1 MPADMTV
8 DTSFNSTLLVN
19 PLPSLRHG
27 VREAQRSG
35 RTTVV
40 SVSAPA
46 PELDVVTLFE
56 RGQSVT
62 ADRYLWAQPDEDF
75 ALVGLGIA
83 RAIDVVEATRFRQA
97 ADAWRHLMLGAI
109 HEGPRTAGPGVGPI
123 LLGGFSFDTRRGD
136 SRLWQGYPPGHLVL
150 PRLLFTRARGESW
163 VTYNTVVSAASDPD
177 AEAARLAALNHLLF
191 EPDDLPWQAD
201 QKPQRLGAPRP
212 ASITE
217 HELRPAD
224 EWQAD
229 VANAVR
235 AIRRGE
241 LEKVVLARAVQ
252 LQSEQP
258 FSPAS
263 ALRHLMSHYPDCYLF
278 AVARGQS
285 CFLGATPE
293 QLVRLRERE
302 VKAMSLAG
310 SIGRGQTREED
321 ERLGRALLASAKD
334 RDEHAVVV
342 RAMVEALGGVCSRLQ
357 VSETP
362 ELLKLGNIQHL
373 CTPLT
378 GQLSD
383 SHTLLDLVERLH
395 PTPAVGGRP
404 RNAALQLI
412 RECEKLDRGWYAG
425 AVGWLDQEGEGEFC
439 VAIRSAL
446 LHANEATLFAG
457 CGIVT
462 DSDPEREYAESR
474 LKLRPMLDALTAL
487 TAGE

>member
-1 MPADMTV
+1 MPADITV
-8 DTSFNSTLLVN
+8 DTSFNSTLLID
-19 PLPSLRHG
+19 PLPALRQG
-27 VREAQRSG
+27 VRAAQRSG
-35 RTTVV
+35 QTTVV

-46 PELDVVTLFE
+46 PELDVVMLFE
-56 RGQSVT
+56 RGQLVT

-83 RAIDVVEATRFRQA
+83 RAVDVVEATRFRQA
-97 ADAWRHLMLGAI
+97 ADAWRRLMVGAI
-109 HEGPRTAGPGVGPI
+109 HEGPRRLPGVGPI
-123 LLGGFSFDTRRGD
+123 LMGGFSFDTRRGD

-150 PRLLFTRARGESW
+150 PRLLFTRAHGESW
-163 VTYNTVVSAASDPD
+163 VTYNAVVSAASDPE
-177 AEAARLAALNHLLF
+177 AEAARLAAMSRLLF
-191 EPDDLPWQAD
+191 EPDGLPWRPD
-201 QKPQRLGAPRP
+201 HHPPGLGAPRP

-229 VANAVR
+229 VADAVR
-235 AIRRGE
+235 AIGRGE
-241 LEKVVLARAVQ
+241 LEKVVLARAVR

-263 ALRHLMSHYPDCYLF
+263 ALRHLVSHYPDCYLF
-278 AVARGQS
+278 AVARGLS

-310 SIGRGQTREED
+310 SIRRGQTREED

-362 ELLKLGNIQHL
+362 ELLRLGNIQHL

-404 RNAALQLI
+404 RSAALQLI

-425 AVGWLDQEGEGEFC
+425 AVGWLDQDGEGEFC

-474 LKLRPMLDALTAL
+474 LKLRPMLDALTAPN
-487 TAGE
+487 AGE